1 MLTRIFKRSASLKG
15 VEMIFL
21 SKEDCHLCDTA
32 LDVVRELQRK
42 HRFDLQVIKI
52 VKGDAWHDQYWD
64 KIPVG
69 LAGGRMLF
77 KYRVDPDQ
85 LLEKLRH
92 SARDTTLTG
101 R

>member
-1 MLTRIFKRSASLKG
+1 MLTRLFKRSASLKG

-21 SKEDCHLCDTA
+21 SKDDCHLCDTA
-32 LDVVRELQRK
+32 LDVVQELQRK

-52 VKGDAWHDQYWD
+52 ARGDEWHDQYWD

-77 KYRVDPDQ
+77 KYRVDPDL
-85 LLEKLRH
+85 LLEKLRRTM
-92 SARDTTLTG
+92 RDDTLT
-101 R
+101 RS